1 MRIFLLF
8 IAAAL
13 LITSCTQE
21 KKPLVELKIVP
32 EPIKI
37 DYIDGLNEW
46 DKTVSINNLSGDSV
60 IARHVSSFLTS
71 RGFEITRDDEDRI
84 SLDLM
89 KPDSTW
95 WGDFYSIL
103 AKDDHVYI
111 ASTSIAGL
119 YYGLQTLSQVIP
131 AASNGSSE
139 FREFSINDAPRF
151 PYRGFHLDCGRH
163 MLPVEFIKKYIDL
176 MAHYKYNKFHWHLT
190 EDQGWRIPINK
201 YPKLAEVA
209 AYRNETVIGYATTKT
224 RAGRSYDGK
233 RYGGFYSQDD
243 IREVIQYAADRYVEV
258 IPEIEM
264 PGHAQAAL
272 AAYPELGCTGG
283 PYETAKTW
291 GIFDDVFCAGKEE
304 TFQFLEGV
312 IEEVSTLFPSN
323 YIHIGGDEC
332 PKAKWKT
339 CPNCQKRMKSLGLK
353 DEHELQSYFIQRMEK
368 YVNSKGKKI
377 IGWDEILEG
386 GLAPNATVMSW
397 RGTTGGE
404 AAASSGHPVIMT
416 PDEYVYLNY
425 SQDTAKTEPLA
436 INIYL
441 PVEKVY
447 SYEPIPAQFTAQ
459 QAGMILGSQV
469 NVWTEYIHTPAEAE
483 YMIFPRAIA
492 MSEVL
497 WSSKEKKNYQS
508 FLARMEN
515 QWNYLDEHKVNYA
528 KHIRK

>member
-1 MRIFLLF
+1 MRISLLP
-8 IAAAL
+8 IVVVL
-13 LITSCTQE
+13 LSTCSAKQATLP
-21 KKPLVELKIVP
+21 PLAIVP
-32 EPIKI
+32 EPAKTEYLDDQIV
-37 DYIDGLNEW
+37 W
-46 DKTVSINNLSGDSV
+46 DRTIEISNDSNDTTTEK
-60 IARHVSSFLTS
+60 HVRGMLQQL
-71 RGFEITRDDEDRI
+71 GFEIVRDDEDRL
-84 SLDLM
+84 SLDLVVFDTLM
-89 KPDSTW
+89 PDGW
-95 WGDFYSIL
+95 YKIQ
-103 AKDDHVYI
+103 AKDDHLWLI
-111 ASTSIAGL
+111 SDSKAGL
-119 YYGLQTLSQVIP
+119 FYAVQTLSQIIP
-131 AASNGSSE
+131 KVNNGQAQ
-139 FREFSINDAPRF
+139 FREFVIEDYARF
-151 PYRGFHLDCGRH
+151 AYRGFHLDCGRH

-176 MAHYKYNKFHWHLT
+176 MAHYKYNTFHWHLT

-201 YPKLAEVA
+201 YPALAQVA

-233 RYGGFYSQDD
+233 RYGGFYSQEEISDV
-243 IREVIQYAADRYVEV
+243 IRYAAERFVEV

-272 AAYPELGCTGG
+272 AAYPQLGCTGG
-283 PYETAKTW
+283 PYETARTW

-312 IEEVSTLFPSN
+312 IDEVSTLFPSE

-332 PKAKWKT
+332 PKTKWKT
-339 CPNCQKRMKSLGLK
+339 CPDCQKRMKTLGLK

-368 YVNSKGKKI
+368 YINSKGKKI

-397 RGTTGGE
+397 RGTTGGA
-404 AAASSGHPVIMT
+404 AAASAGHPVIMT

-425 SQDTAKTEPLA
+425 YQDTAKTEPLA

-447 SYEPIPAQFTAQ
+447 SYEPIPDQFTDQ
-459 QAGMILGSQV
+459 QRGMILGAQV
-469 NVWTEYIHTPAEAE
+469 NVWTEYIRTPAEAE

-497 WSSKEKKNYQS
+497 WSQKEKKNYGS
-508 FLARMEN
+508 FLERMAN
-515 QWNYLDEHKVNYA
+515 QWNYLDANNVNYA
-528 KHIRK
+528 THIKK